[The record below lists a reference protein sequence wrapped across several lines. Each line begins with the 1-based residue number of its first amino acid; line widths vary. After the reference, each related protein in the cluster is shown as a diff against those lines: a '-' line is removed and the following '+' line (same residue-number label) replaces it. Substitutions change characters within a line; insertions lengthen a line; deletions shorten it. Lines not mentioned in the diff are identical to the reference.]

1 MLSKQ
6 VDHTKRANTQ
16 TGSLAAKTKR
26 PRCLKYRYSH
36 DTMLSSKLNYNSD
49 GRPLLKMVSYYR
61 ETPIEGQPYMPSYM
75 EQGQL
80 CVVCGDEA
88 TGLHYRAITCEG
100 CKGFFRRTAQ
110 KKIEYVCK
118 ENEQCEINKT
128 TRNVCQ
134 RCRYLKCIQ
143 SGMSTDLVLNESER
157 SAKRLLIREN
167 REKRELENIRQM
179 IKANSLYDQQDQ
191 FRATIDPITASYC
204 RYIDVPIQLQQ
215 DSHSINIERWGALSS
230 LLVRQVLDF
239 ARSMSVY
246 EKLSEPE
253 QQSLIGNESWLEVQ
267 LLRFVHQYDPIDS
280 CLLLSGGRLF
290 GSTTK
295 NVDLNDELTKTL
307 TDLLQVAKSFNNL
320 QLDNRQLALISALFI
335 YNPDHL
341 DNAKSVE
348 ELHNELWS
356 CLQSISESSSDSPDS
371 TRWPRLLINVNLLR
385 TVVKRLKNYFLNPE
399 NADALCTIFLP

>member
-1 MLSKQ
+1 MGVRYTTQSSSFDGNVRVGNIVHVYKTSKQ
-6 VDHTKRANTQ
+6 SPVKVARDSSDELH
-16 TGSLAAKTKR
+16 
-26 PRCLKYRYSH
+26 RYNKQASIV
-36 DTMLSSKLNYNSD
+36 N
-49 GRPLLKMVSYYR
+49 
-61 ETPIEGQPYMPSYM
+61 
-75 EQGQL
+75 
-80 CVVCGDEA
+80 A
-88 TGLHYRAITCEG
+88 
-100 CKGFFRRTAQ
+100 

-341 DNAKSVE
+341 DNKFAPEPKSYFIME
-348 ELHNELWS
+348 MKDIQEWA
-356 CLQSISESSSDSPDS
+356 DS
-371 TRWPRLLINVNLLR
+371 NN
-385 TVVKRLKNYFLNPE
+385 KKQ
-399 NADALCTIFLP
+399 